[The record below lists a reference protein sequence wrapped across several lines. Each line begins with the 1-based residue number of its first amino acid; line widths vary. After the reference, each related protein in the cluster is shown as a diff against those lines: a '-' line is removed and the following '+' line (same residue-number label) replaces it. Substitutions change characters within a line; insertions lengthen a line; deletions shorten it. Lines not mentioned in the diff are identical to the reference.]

1 MLIRAGVSNSTVQPS
16 KAEPAVTFTPATNP
30 EPQSSETTYVTD
42 DAPGVGV
49 GATSSLV
56 IVPTAEPSAIVAPDG
71 FDKLTVNVSSP
82 STTASPATITCTICE
97 VTPGANVTTP
107 DAAV

>member
-82 STTASPATITCTICE
+82 STATSPATVTLICWDS
-97 VTPGANVTTP
+97 TPGAKVMVP
-107 DAAV
+107 LPAV